1 MPEIHPPVEPFRIKS
16 VELIRR
22 PARPERE
29 RALKEAGFNVFG
41 IPAEKIFIDLLTDSG
56 TSAMSD
62 AQWAGIMR
70 GDESYA
76 GARSFFRFE
85 KAVRDLFG
93 FTQVIPTHQGRAAE
107 RILFEGLVKKGDFV
121 PSNIHFDTTR
131 ANVEVRGAAAVDLVI
146 DEAYDPDS
154 DHPFKGDMDVAKL
167 EAFIARHGR
176 ARIPLVMLT
185 ITNNSGGGQ
194 PVSMANI
201 RAVSAVCRKAG
212 IPFYFDACRFAE
224 NAFFIRQRERG
235 YAKKPVAAIAR
246 EMFSHADGATMSA
259 KKDALVNIGGFITLN
274 DGELAK
280 RLKSILIISEGF
292 PTYGGLAGRDL
303 EAIAQGLHEVVDEEY
318 LAYRTGQAAYL
329 GALLDRVG
337 VPYFKPVGGHAVYLL
352 ADRLLPEMPRI
363 HYPAWALTVALY
375 REAGVRAVEIGG
387 VMFGT
392 KNPRTGKPVFPR
404 LEMVRLAIPR
414 RVYTASHLAYVAGAL
429 GAIAAKKDKVRGLRI
444 VDEPRFLRHFTARF
458 EEI

>member
-1 MPEIHPPVEPFRIKS
+1 MKPPVEPFRIKV
-16 VELIRR
+16 VEPVRR
-22 PARPERE
+22 PSRTERE
-29 RALKEAGFNVFG
+29 EALRGAGYNVFG

-56 TSAMSD
+56 TAAMSD
-62 AQWAGIMR
+62 SQWAGIMR

-85 KAVRDLFG
+85 KAVRGLFG
-93 FTQVIPTHQGRAAE
+93 FEHVIPTHQGRAAE
-107 RILFEGLVKKGDFV
+107 RILFEAMVKKGDFV

-131 ANVEVRGAAAVDLVI
+131 ANIEVRGAAAVDLVI
-146 DEAYDPDS
+146 DEAYDPVS
-154 DHPFKGDMDVAKL
+154 ACPFKGDMDVAKL
-167 EAFIARHGR
+167 EAFIAAKGR

-201 RAVSAVCRKAG
+201 RRVSAVCRAVG
-212 IPFYFDACRFAE
+212 IPFFFDACRFAE
-224 NAFFIRQRERG
+224 NAWFIKQREKGFAR
-235 YAKKPVAAIAR
+235 KSVAAIAR
-246 EMFSHADGATMSA
+246 EMFSYADGATMSA
-259 KKDALVNIGGFITLN
+259 KKDALVNIGGFLTLA

-303 EAIAQGLHEVVDEEY
+303 EAIAQGLAEVVEEDY
-318 LAYRTGQAAYL
+318 LAYRTAQAAYL

-352 ADRLLPEMPRI
+352 ADRMLPDIPREQ
-363 HYPAWALTVALY
+363 YPAWALTVALY
-375 REAGVRAVEIGG
+375 REGGVRAVEIGG
-387 VMFGT
+387 VMFGH
-392 KNPRTGKPVFPR
+392 KNPRTGKMVFPR
-404 LEMVRLAIPR
+404 LEMVRLALPR
-414 RVYTASHLAYVAGAL
+414 RVYTASHLAYVADAL
-429 GAIAAKKDKVRGLRI
+429 GAIARCKEAVRGLRI

-458 EEI
+458 EEIRRG

>member
-1 MPEIHPPVEPFRIKS
+1 MPDIHPPIEPFRIKA
-16 VELIRR
+16 VESIRR
-22 PARPERE
+22 PARPERQ
-29 RALKEAGFNVFG
+29 RALKAAGFNVFG

-85 KAVRDLFG
+85 QAVRDQFG
-93 FTQVIPTHQGRAAE
+93 FAHVIPAHQGRAAE

-131 ANVEVRGAAAVDLVI
+131 ANVEVRGAKAVDLVI
-146 DEAYDPDS
+146 DEAYNPDS
-154 DHPFKGDMDVAKL
+154 DHPFKGNMDIAKL
-167 EAFIARHGR
+167 KGFIARRGR
-176 ARIPLVMLT
+176 AHIPLVMLT

-194 PVSMANI
+194 PVSMENI
-201 RAVSAVCRKAG
+201 RQVSAVCRKAR
-212 IPFYFDACRFAE
+212 IPFFFDACRFAE
-224 NAFFIRQRERG
+224 NAFFIRQREKG
-235 YAKKPVAAIAR
+235 YGKKSVALIAR
-246 EMFSHADGATMSA
+246 EMFSHAEGATMSA

-274 DGELAK
+274 DAELAK
-280 RLKSILIISEGF
+280 KLKNILIIGEGF

-303 EAIAQGLHEVVDEEY
+303 EAIAQGLSEVVDEEY

-352 ADRLLPEMPRI
+352 ADRMLPAIPRE
-363 HYPAWALTVALY
+363 HFPAWALTVALY
-375 REAGVRAVEIGG
+375 REAGVRSVEIGG
-387 VMFGT
+387 VMFGS
-392 KNPRTGKPVFPR
+392 KDPRTGKPIFPQ

-414 RVYTASHLAYVAGAL
+414 RVYTVSHLGYVADAL
-429 GAIAAKKDKVRGLRI
+429 GSIAAKKTKVRGLRI
-444 VDEPRFLRHFTARF
+444 IDEPRFLRHFTARF